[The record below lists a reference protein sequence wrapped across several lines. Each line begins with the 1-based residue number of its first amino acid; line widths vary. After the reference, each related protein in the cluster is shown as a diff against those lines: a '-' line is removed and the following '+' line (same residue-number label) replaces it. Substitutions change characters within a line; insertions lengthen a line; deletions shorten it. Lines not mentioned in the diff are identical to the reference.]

1 MELISPRR
9 GGPAAWIA
17 AGAILVAAASCA
29 RSIRPGG
36 GPEDRTPPVVVAVSP
51 ESLAVGV
58 PRDADLR
65 IMFSEPIER
74 ASLDRGLWISP
85 PLVPDKISVS
95 GEEARI
101 SLREPLPES
110 TSVQVALTTV
120 VQDIRR
126 NPLAEP
132 YTWMFSTGDSI
143 ARGRVRGTVER
154 VGGGASGQVLVALY
168 PVLADTLPDPRV
180 EAPRAITQAGT
191 EGVFSLGGLDPDGT
205 VYLLYAM
212 VDRDGNREIVGR
224 GEYYTA
230 VPDSVTVVSDRLDVQ
245 TTLRLVDPE
254 APSTLQ
260 GTLTR
265 APDDSVAVWVA
276 LYAADDDSLRAARH
290 SAKTDTTGAYRIRG
304 VAPATYRMIGFCDGD
319 ENGRRDPAD
328 LWLELDPALVVPPG
342 EEMDLGERAGPRC
355 LP

>member
-1 MELISPRR
+1 
-9 GGPAAWIA
+9 
-17 AGAILVAAASCA
+17 
-29 RSIRPGG
+29 
-36 GPEDRTPPVVVAVSP
+36 
-51 ESLAVGV
+51 
-58 PRDADLR
+58 
-65 IMFSEPIER
+65 
-74 ASLDRGLWISP
+74 
-85 PLVPDKISVS
+85 
-95 GEEARI
+95 
-101 SLREPLPES
+101 
-110 TSVQVALTTV
+110 VQVALTTV